1 MPIKQGA
8 IQQLGHYSSC
18 TECGY
23 TCKNFKDTKFQNM
36 ILFQHMI
43 NKHKIIEP
51 RFLNNKE
58 PRHKIIIDTLQ
69 PLEVEEAKI
78 LRKEVLRK

>member
-1 MPIKQGA
+1 
-8 IQQLGHYSSC
+8 
-18 TECGY
+18 
-23 TCKNFKDTKFQNM
+23 M